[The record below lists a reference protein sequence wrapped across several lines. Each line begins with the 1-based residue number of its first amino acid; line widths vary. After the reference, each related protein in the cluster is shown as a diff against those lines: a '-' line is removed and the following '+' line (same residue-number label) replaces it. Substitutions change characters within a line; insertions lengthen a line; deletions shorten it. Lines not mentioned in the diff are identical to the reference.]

1 LDFCVTTGS
10 WPREQQPTGRH
21 WLAALKRNAVVI
33 LGTRRA
39 KHLMEAGL
47 RPAGRHRPRPSSA
60 YDLNR
65 HLPKGPTE
73 LKFNFIKTGDF
84 AGTGE
89 LYVNGEKVDEAE
101 MPRMHIST
109 YSLAETCDHSNIF
122 KHQANL

>member
-1 LDFCVTTGS
+1 VARGNSNQLLPALACRFEAKC
-10 WPREQQPTGRH
+10 GRYPGYQ
-21 WLAALKRNAVVI
+21 
-33 LGTRRA
+33 LGQA
-39 KHLMEAGL
+39 SDAGL
-47 RPAGRHRPRPSSA
+47 RQAGRHRPRASSA

-65 HLPKGPTE
+65 YLPKGPTE

-109 YSLAETCDHSNIF
+109 YSLAETFDFFNVF
-122 KHQANL
+122 KPQANLRYLQ